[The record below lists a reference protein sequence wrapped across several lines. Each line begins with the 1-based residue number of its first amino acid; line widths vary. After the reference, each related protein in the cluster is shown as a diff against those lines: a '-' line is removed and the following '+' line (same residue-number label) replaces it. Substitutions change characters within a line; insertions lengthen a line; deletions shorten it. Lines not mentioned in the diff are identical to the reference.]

1 MQIGGLADW
10 GRLKMV
16 SIVHRTFNDPG
27 SYERTVRGAHASD
40 LTVSERGVFDAQL
53 TIIDL
58 DRIWLQR
65 GRDNLARTLH
75 IDVDEGRRS
84 VVFLVDPQAPPH
96 IQSGKEFSA
105 DDVAS
110 FGQASS
116 HFQRTFGPIK
126 WAAMSLPAG
135 CLEEAARTIAGR
147 DMPGPSTSIWMKPSA
162 EHLNRLRQL
171 HHTVDRMARFGEK
184 ALDHPG
190 VQRALDQ
197 ALTVAMVACVTAGTD
212 QGRRYGWHRH
222 QQVMRLFKEWL
233 EANLERAVYLPEIC
247 AALNVS
253 APTLRRCCEEHLGM
267 SPMRYLWLR
276 RINLARKQLQ
286 QRDSPTSVTAAAMN
300 FGFWHLGRF
309 AAEYRSLFGET
320 PRGTLAQPPISH
332 SFGAIERLR

>member
-1 MQIGGLADW
+1 
-10 GRLKMV
+10 MV

-27 SYERTVRGAHASD
+27 GYEQTIRGAHASD

-58 DRIWLQR
+58 DRVWLQR

-75 IDVDEGRRS
+75 IGVEEARRS
-84 VVFLVDPQAPPH
+84 VVFLVDPLAPPH
-96 IQSGKEFSA
+96 IQSGKEFGA
-105 DDVAS
+105 ADVAS

-116 HFQRTFGPIK
+116 HFQRTFGPID

-147 DMPGPSTSIWMKPSA
+147 DMADPSTSLWMKPSA
-162 EHLNRLRQL
+162 EHLSRLRQL
-171 HHTVDRMARFGEK
+171 HHAVDRMACFGEK
-184 ALDHPG
+184 ALDHPE
-190 VQRALDQ
+190 VQRALEQ
-197 ALTVAMVACVTAGTD
+197 ALTVAMVASVTAGTD
-212 QGRRYGWHRH
+212 RDRGYGWYRH
-222 QQVMRLFKEWL
+222 QQVIRLFKEWL

-253 APTLRRCCEEHLGM
+253 APTLRRCCEEYLGM

-276 RINLARKQLQ
+276 RMNLVRLQLQ
-286 QRDSPTSVTAAAMN
+286 QRDSSTSVTAAAMN

-320 PRGTLAQPPISH
+320 PRATLAQLPL
-332 SFGAIERLR
+332 G